1 MNEALSLLQSGG
13 IVMIPLL
20 ICSVT
25 VLAVVIERSI
35 SLRRK
40 RVLKP
45 EIINLIDTIKKPED
59 IQFAISI
66 CRKNDGPFVNIVQF
80 SLENVDVPNGE
91 LTGLVSEQGRQEV
104 RSLEKGLVIL
114 ETIAGIAPL
123 LGLLGTVLGMIKVF
137 TVVSQQGV
145 GQAQALS
152 GGISEALLTTVVGLS
167 IGIPALVVFNLFTN
181 KAGSMAMDIEKFIS
195 RLLRK
200 LAHFQPNT
208 IDRNTLSAENV

>member
-1 MNEALSLLQSGG
+1 MTETLSILQQGG

-20 ICSVT
+20 LCSIIA
-25 VLAVVIERSI
+25 LAVVIERSI

-40 RVLKP
+40 RVLIP

-59 IQFAISI
+59 IHLALSI
-66 CRKNDGPFVNIVQF
+66 CRKNEGPFANIVQF
-80 SLENVDVPNGE
+80 SLENAALPNGE

-104 RSLEKGLVIL
+104 RSLEKGLIIL

-123 LGLLGTVLGMIKVF
+123 LGLLGTVVGMIKVF

-181 KAGSMAMDIEKFIS
+181 KAGGIAMDIEKFTS

-200 LAHFQPNT
+200 LIRFQPNSPNQ
-208 IDRNTLSAENV
+208 NTLLAENV